1 MQNKIQD
8 KVIEVLQISP
18 IVPVVVI
25 EDLKDA
31 VPLAQSLIEG
41 GIPIIEVTL
50 RSNCALEAIELIA
63 KNVPKMHVGAGTILN
78 LNQLEQAQ
86 NRGAEFLI
94 SPGLTPSLLEYAKKK
109 DMPLIPGVSSSSE
122 VMQAL
127 ELGYNALKFFP
138 AEYCGG
144 AKLLNAF
151 NGPFKGVK
159 FCPTGGISVDN
170 MHAYLKLENVLCVGG
185 SWLTPR
191 NLVQNKEWDKII
203 ELCKQALANIKT

>member
-1 MQNKIQD
+1 MQD
-8 KVIEVLQISP
+8 KIIEILQISP

-25 EDLKDA
+25 ENIKDA

-50 RSNCALEAIELIA
+50 RSSCALEAIELIA
-63 KNVPKMHVGAGTILN
+63 KNVPKMRVGAGTILN
-78 LNQLEQAQ
+78 LTQLEQAQ

-94 SPGLTPSLLEYAKKK
+94 SPGLTPSLLEHAKKK
-109 DMPLIPGVSSSSE
+109 NMPLIPGVSSSSE

-127 ELGYNALKFFP
+127 EWGYNALKFFP

-144 AKLLNAF
+144 VKLLNAF

-159 FCPTGGISVDN
+159 FCPTGGISADN
-170 MHAYLKLENVLCVGG
+170 MHSYLNLENVLCVGG
-185 SWLTPR
+185 SWLTPK
-191 NLVQNKEWDKII
+191 NLIQNKEWDKITEI
-203 ELCKQALANIKT
+203 CKRALANI

>member
-1 MQNKIQD
+1 MQD
-8 KVIEVLQISP
+8 KIIEVLQISP
-18 IVPVVVI
+18 IVPVVVV
-25 EDLKDA
+25 EDIKDA

-50 RSNCALEAIELIA
+50 RSSCALEAIELIA
-63 KNVPKMHVGAGTILN
+63 KNVPKMRVGAGTILN
-78 LNQLEQAQ
+78 PTQLEQAQ

-94 SPGLTPSLLEYAKKK
+94 SPGLTIKLLEHAKKK
-109 DMPLIPGVSSSSE
+109 NMPLIPGVSSSSE

-144 AKLLNAF
+144 VKLLNAF

-159 FCPTGGISVDN
+159 FCPTGGISADN
-170 MHAYLKLENVLCVGG
+170 MRSYLNLENVLCVGG
-185 SWLTPR
+185 SWLTPKD
-191 NLVQNKEWDKII
+191 LIQNKEWDKITEI
-203 ELCKQALANIKT
+203 CKRALA

>member
-1 MQNKIQD
+1 MQD
-8 KVIEVLQISP
+8 KIIEVLQISP

-25 EDLKDA
+25 ENIKDA

-50 RSNCALEAIELIA
+50 RSSCALEAIELIA
-63 KNVPKMHVGAGTILN
+63 KNVPKMRVGAGTILN
-78 LNQLEQAQ
+78 PTQLEQAQ

-94 SPGLTPSLLEYAKKK
+94 SPGLTIKLLEHAKKK

-144 AKLLNAF
+144 VKLLNAF

-159 FCPTGGISVDN
+159 FCPTGGISADN
-170 MHAYLKLENVLCVGG
+170 MRSYLNLENVLCVGG
-185 SWLTPR
+185 SWLTPKD
-191 NLVQNKEWDKII
+191 LVQNKEWDKITEI
-203 ELCKQALANIKT
+203 CKRALA

>member
-1 MQNKIQD
+1 MQD
-8 KVIEVLQISP
+8 KIIEVLQISP

-25 EDLKDA
+25 ENIWDA

-50 RSNCALEAIELIA
+50 RSSCALEAIELIA
-63 KNVPKMHVGAGTILN
+63 KNVPKMRVGAGTILN
-78 LNQLEQAQ
+78 LTQLEQAQ

-94 SPGLTPSLLEYAKKK
+94 SPGLTPSLLEHAKKK

-127 ELGYNALKFFP
+127 ELGYSTLKFFP

-144 AKLLNAF
+144 VKLLNAF

-170 MHAYLKLENVLCVGG
+170 MRSYLNLENVLCVGG
-185 SWLTPR
+185 SWLTPKD
-191 NLVQNKEWDKII
+191 LIQNKEWDKITEI
-203 ELCKQALANIKT
+203 CKRALALR

>member
-1 MQNKIQD
+1 MQD
-8 KVIEVLQISP
+8 KIIEVLQISP

-50 RSNCALEAIELIA
+50 RSSCALEAIELIA

-78 LNQLEQAQ
+78 PTQLEQAQ

-94 SPGLTPSLLEYAKKK
+94 SPGLTIKLLEHAKKK

-144 AKLLNAF
+144 VKLLNAF

-159 FCPTGGISVDN
+159 FCPTGGISADN
-170 MHAYLKLENVLCVGG
+170 MRSYLNLENVLCVGG
-185 SWLTPR
+185 SWLTPKD
-191 NLVQNKEWDKII
+191 LIQNKEWDKITEI
-203 ELCKQALANIKT
+203 CKQALALR

>member
-1 MQNKIQD
+1 MQD
-8 KVIEVLQISP
+8 KIIEILQISP

-25 EDLKDA
+25 ENIKDA

-41 GIPIIEVTL
+41 GIQIIEVTL
-50 RSNCALEAIELIA
+50 RSSCALEAIELIA
-63 KNVPKMHVGAGTILN
+63 KNVPKMRVGAGTILN
-78 LNQLEQAQ
+78 PTQLEQAQ

-94 SPGLTPSLLEYAKKK
+94 SPGLTIKLLEYAKKK

-127 ELGYNALKFFP
+127 ELGYSALKFFP

-144 AKLLNAF
+144 VKLLNAF

-159 FCPTGGISVDN
+159 FCPTGGISTDN
-170 MHAYLKLENVLCVGG
+170 MRSYLNLENVLCVGG
-185 SWLTPR
+185 GWLTPK
-191 NLVQNKEWDKII
+191 NLIQNKEWDKITEI
-203 ELCKQALANIKT
+203 CKRSLALR

>member
-1 MQNKIQD
+1 MQD
-8 KVIEVLQISP
+8 KIIEVLQISP

-25 EDLKDA
+25 ENIKDA

-50 RSNCALEAIELIA
+50 RSSCALEAIELIA
-63 KNVPKMHVGAGTILN
+63 KNVPKMRVGAGTILN
-78 LNQLEQAQ
+78 LTQLEQAQ
-86 NRGAEFLI
+86 NKGAEFLI
-94 SPGLTPSLLEYAKKK
+94 SPGLTIKLLEHAKKK

-144 AKLLNAF
+144 VKLLNAF

-159 FCPTGGISVDN
+159 FCPTGGISADN
-170 MHAYLKLENVLCVGG
+170 MRSYLALENVVCVGG
-185 SWLTPR
+185 SWLTPKD
-191 NLVQNKEWDKII
+191 LIQNKEWDKITEI
-203 ELCKQALANIKT
+203 CKRALALR

>member
-1 MQNKIQD
+1 MQD
-8 KVIEVLQISP
+8 KIIEVLQISP

-25 EDLKDA
+25 EDLNDA

-50 RSNCALEAIELIA
+50 RSSCALEAIELIA
-63 KNVPKMHVGAGTILN
+63 KNVPKMRVGAGTILN
-78 LNQLEQAQ
+78 LTQLEQAQ

-94 SPGLTPSLLEYAKKK
+94 SPGLTIKLLEYAKKK

-127 ELGYNALKFFP
+127 ELGYSALKFFP

-144 AKLLNAF
+144 VKLLNAF

-159 FCPTGGISVDN
+159 FCPTGGISADN
-170 MHAYLKLENVLCVGG
+170 MRSYLNLENVLCVGG
-185 SWLTPR
+185 SWLTPK
-191 NLVQNKEWDKII
+191 NLIQNKEWDKITEI
-203 ELCKQALANIKT
+203 CKRALALI

>member
-1 MQNKIQD
+1 MQD
-8 KVIEVLQISP
+8 KIIEVLQISP

-25 EDLKDA
+25 ENIKDA

-41 GIPIIEVTL
+41 GIQIIEVTL
-50 RSNCALEAIELIA
+50 RSSCALEAIELIA
-63 KNVPKMHVGAGTILN
+63 KNVPKMRVGAGTILN
-78 LNQLEQAQ
+78 PTQLEQAQ

-94 SPGLTPSLLEYAKKK
+94 SPGLTIKLLEYAKKK

-138 AEYCGG
+138 AEYCGCV
-144 AKLLNAF
+144 KLLNAF

-159 FCPTGGISVDN
+159 FCPTGGISADN
-170 MHAYLKLENVLCVGG
+170 MRSYLNLENVLCVGG
-185 SWLTPR
+185 SWLTPKH
-191 NLVQNKEWDKII
+191 LIQNKEWDKITEI
-203 ELCKQALANIKT
+203 CKRSLALR

>member
-1 MQNKIQD
+1 MQD
-8 KVIEVLQISP
+8 KIIEVLQISP
-18 IVPVVVI
+18 IVPVVVVENI
-25 EDLKDA
+25 KDA

-50 RSNCALEAIELIA
+50 RSSCALEAIELIA

-78 LNQLEQAQ
+78 PTQLEQAQ

-94 SPGLTPSLLEYAKKK
+94 SPGLTIKLLEHAKKK

-127 ELGYNALKFFP
+127 ELGYSALKFFP

-144 AKLLNAF
+144 VKLLNAF

-159 FCPTGGISVDN
+159 FCPTGGISADN
-170 MHAYLKLENVLCVGG
+170 MRSYLNLENVLCVGG
-185 SWLTPR
+185 SWLTPK
-191 NLVQNKEWDKII
+191 NLIQNKEWDKITEI
-203 ELCKQALANIKT
+203 CKRALALR

>member
-1 MQNKIQD
+1 MQDRI
-8 KVIEVLQISP
+8 IEVLQISP

-25 EDLKDA
+25 ENIKDA

-41 GIPIIEVTL
+41 GIHIIEVTL
-50 RSNCALEAIELIA
+50 RSSCALEAIELIA
-63 KNVPKMHVGAGTILN
+63 KNVPKMRVGAGTILN
-78 LNQLEQAQ
+78 PTQLEQAQ

-94 SPGLTPSLLEYAKKK
+94 SPGLTIKLLEHAKKK

-144 AKLLNAF
+144 VKLLNAF

-159 FCPTGGISVDN
+159 FCPTGGISADN
-170 MHAYLKLENVLCVGG
+170 MHSYLNLENVLCVGG
-185 SWLTPR
+185 SWLTSK
-191 NLVQNKEWDKII
+191 NLIQNKEWDKITEI
-203 ELCKQALANIKT
+203 CKRSLALR

>member
-1 MQNKIQD
+1 MQD
-8 KVIEVLQISP
+8 KIIEALQISP

-25 EDLKDA
+25 EDIKDA

-41 GIPIIEVTL
+41 GIHIIEVTL
-50 RSNCALEAIELIA
+50 RSSCALEAIELIA

-78 LNQLEQAQ
+78 PTQLEQAQ

-94 SPGLTPSLLEYAKKK
+94 SPGLTIKLLEYAKKK

-127 ELGYNALKFFP
+127 EWGYHALKFFP

-144 AKLLNAF
+144 VKLLNAF

-159 FCPTGGISVDN
+159 FCPTGGISADN
-170 MHAYLKLENVLCVGG
+170 MRSYLNLENVLCVGG
-185 SWLTPR
+185 SWLTPKD
-191 NLVQNKEWDKII
+191 LIQNKEWDKITEI
-203 ELCKQALANIKT
+203 CKRALA

>member
-1 MQNKIQD
+1 MQD
-8 KVIEVLQISP
+8 KIIEVLQISP

-25 EDLKDA
+25 ENIKDA

-50 RSNCALEAIELIA
+50 RSSCALEAIELIA

-78 LNQLEQAQ
+78 PTQLEQAQ

-94 SPGLTPSLLEYAKKK
+94 SPGLTIKLLEHAKKK
-109 DMPLIPGVSSSSE
+109 DMSLIPGVSSSSE

-127 ELGYNALKFFP
+127 ELGYSALKFFP

-144 AKLLNAF
+144 VKLLNAF

-159 FCPTGGISVDN
+159 FCPTGGISADN
-170 MHAYLKLENVLCVGG
+170 MRSYLNLENVLCVGG
-185 SWLTPR
+185 SWLTPK
-191 NLVQNKEWDKII
+191 NLIQNKEWDKITEI
-203 ELCKQALANIKT
+203 CKRSLALR

>member
-1 MQNKIQD
+1 MQD
-8 KVIEVLQISP
+8 KIIEILQISP
-18 IVPVVVI
+18 IVPVVVVESI
-25 EDLKDA
+25 KDA

-50 RSNCALEAIELIA
+50 RSSCALEAIELIA
-63 KNVPKMHVGAGTILN
+63 KNVPKMRVGAGTILN
-78 LNQLEQAQ
+78 PAQLEQAQ

-94 SPGLTPSLLEYAKKK
+94 SPGLTIKLLEHAKKK

-127 ELGYNALKFFP
+127 ELGYSALKFFP

-144 AKLLNAF
+144 VKLLNAF

-159 FCPTGGISVDN
+159 FCPTGGISADN
-170 MHAYLKLENVLCVGG
+170 MRSYLDLENVLCVGG
-185 SWLTPR
+185 SWLTPK
-191 NLVQNKEWDKII
+191 NLIQNKEWDKITGI
-203 ELCKQALANIKT
+203 CKRALALR

>member
-1 MQNKIQD
+1 MQD
-8 KVIEVLQISP
+8 KIIEVLQISP

-25 EDLKDA
+25 EDIKDA

-50 RSNCALEAIELIA
+50 RSSCALEAIELIA
-63 KNVPKMHVGAGTILN
+63 KNVPKMRVGAGTILN
-78 LNQLEQAQ
+78 PTQLEQAQ

-94 SPGLTPSLLEYAKKK
+94 SPGLTIKLLEHAKKK

-144 AKLLNAF
+144 VKLLNAF

-159 FCPTGGISVDN
+159 FCPTGGISADN
-170 MHAYLKLENVLCVGG
+170 MRSYLNLENVLCVGG
-185 SWLTPR
+185 SWLTPKD
-191 NLVQNKEWDKII
+191 LIQNKEWDKITEI
-203 ELCKQALANIKT
+203 CKRALANI

>member
-1 MQNKIQD
+1 MQD
-8 KVIEVLQISP
+8 KIIEILQISP

-25 EDLKDA
+25 ENIKDA

-50 RSNCALEAIELIA
+50 RSSCALEAIELIA
-63 KNVPKMHVGAGTILN
+63 KNAPKMRVGAGTILN
-78 LNQLEQAQ
+78 PTQLEQAQ

-94 SPGLTPSLLEYAKKK
+94 SPGLTIKLLEHAKKK
-109 DMPLIPGVSSSSE
+109 NMPLIPGVSSSSE

-127 ELGYNALKFFP
+127 ELGYHALKFFP

-144 AKLLNAF
+144 VKLLNAF

-159 FCPTGGISVDN
+159 FCPTGGISADN
-170 MHAYLKLENVLCVGG
+170 MRSYLNLENVLCVGG
-185 SWLTPR
+185 SWLTPKD
-191 NLVQNKEWDKII
+191 LIQNKEWDKITEI
-203 ELCKQALANIKT
+203 CKRALAGI

>member
-1 MQNKIQD
+1 MQD
-8 KVIEVLQISP
+8 KIIEVLQISP

-25 EDLKDA
+25 ENIKDA

-50 RSNCALEAIELIA
+50 RSSCALEAIELIA
-63 KNVPKMHVGAGTILN
+63 KNVPKMRVGAGTILN
-78 LNQLEQAQ
+78 LTQLEQAQ

-94 SPGLTPSLLEYAKKK
+94 SPGLTIKLLEHAKKK
-109 DMPLIPGVSSSSE
+109 NMPLIPGVSSSSE

-144 AKLLNAF
+144 VKLLNAF

-159 FCPTGGISVDN
+159 FCPTGGISADN
-170 MHAYLKLENVLCVGG
+170 MRSYLNLENVLCVGG
-185 SWLTPR
+185 SWLTPKD
-191 NLVQNKEWDKII
+191 LIKNKEWDKITEI
-203 ELCKQALANIKT
+203 CKRALA

>member
-1 MQNKIQD
+1 MQD
-8 KVIEVLQISP
+8 KIIEVLQISP

-25 EDLKDA
+25 EDIKDA
-31 VPLAQSLIEG
+31 VPLAQSLVEG
-41 GIPIIEVTL
+41 GIHIIEVTL
-50 RSNCALEAIELIA
+50 RSSCALEAIELIA
-63 KNVPKMHVGAGTILN
+63 KNVPKMRVGAGTILN
-78 LNQLEQAQ
+78 PTQLEQAQ

-94 SPGLTPSLLEYAKKK
+94 SPGLTIKLLEYAKKK

-144 AKLLNAF
+144 VKLLNAF

-159 FCPTGGISVDN
+159 FCPTGGISADN
-170 MHAYLKLENVLCVGG
+170 MHSYLNLENVLCVGG
-185 SWLTPR
+185 SWLTPK
-191 NLVQNKEWDKII
+191 NLIQNKEWGKITEI
-203 ELCKQALANIKT
+203 CKRSLALR

>member
-1 MQNKIQD
+1 MQD
-8 KVIEVLQISP
+8 KIIEVLQISP

-25 EDLKDA
+25 ENVKDA

-50 RSNCALEAIELIA
+50 RSSCALEAIELIA
-63 KNVPKMHVGAGTILN
+63 KNVPKMRVGAGTILT
-78 LNQLEQAQ
+78 LTQLEQAQ

-94 SPGLTPSLLEYAKKK
+94 SPGLTIKLLEHAKKK

-127 ELGYNALKFFP
+127 ELGYSALKFFP

-144 AKLLNAF
+144 VKLLNAF

-159 FCPTGGISVDN
+159 FCPTGGISADN
-170 MHAYLKLENVLCVGG
+170 MRSYLNLENVLCVGG
-185 SWLTPR
+185 SWLTPK
-191 NLVQNKEWDKII
+191 NLIQNKEWDKITEI
-203 ELCKQALANIKT
+203 CKRALALR

>member
-1 MQNKIQD
+1 MQD

-185 SWLTPR
+185 SWLTHR

>member
-1 MQNKIQD
+1 MQD
-8 KVIEVLQISP
+8 KIIEILQISP

-25 EDLKDA
+25 ENIKDA
-31 VPLAQSLIEG
+31 VSLAQSLIEG
-41 GIPIIEVTL
+41 GIHIIEVTL
-50 RSNCALEAIELIA
+50 RSSCALEAIELIA
-63 KNVPKMHVGAGTILN
+63 KNVPKMRVGAGTILN
-78 LNQLEQAQ
+78 PTQLEQAQ

-94 SPGLTPSLLEYAKKK
+94 SPGLTIKLLEYAKKK

-144 AKLLNAF
+144 VKLLNAF

-159 FCPTGGISVDN
+159 FCPTGGISADN
-170 MHAYLKLENVLCVGG
+170 MRSYLNLENVLCVGG
-185 SWLTPR
+185 SWLTPK
-191 NLVQNKEWDKII
+191 NLIQNKEWDKITEI
-203 ELCKQALANIKT
+203 CKRSLALR

>member
-1 MQNKIQD
+1 MQD

-25 EDLKDA
+25 EDLNDA

-63 KNVPKMHVGAGTILN
+63 KNVPKMRVGAGTILN
-78 LNQLEQAQ
+78 LTQLEQAQ

-94 SPGLTPSLLEYAKKK
+94 SPGLTPSLLEHAKKK
-109 DMPLIPGVSSSSE
+109 NMPLIPGVSSSSE

-127 ELGYNALKFFP
+127 ELGYSALKFFP

-144 AKLLNAF
+144 VKLLNAF

-159 FCPTGGISVDN
+159 FCPTGGISADN
-170 MHAYLKLENVLCVGG
+170 MRSYLNLENVLCVGG
-185 SWLTPR
+185 SWLTPKD
-191 NLVQNKEWDKII
+191 LIQNKEWDKITEI
-203 ELCKQALANIKT
+203 CKRALV

>member
-1 MQNKIQD
+1 MQD
-8 KVIEVLQISP
+8 KTIEVLQISP
-18 IVPVVVI
+18 IVPVVVV
-25 EDLKDA
+25 EDIKDA

-50 RSNCALEAIELIA
+50 RSSCALEAIELIA
-63 KNVPKMHVGAGTILN
+63 KNVPKMRVGAGTILN
-78 LNQLEQAQ
+78 PTQLEQAQ

-94 SPGLTPSLLEYAKKK
+94 SPGLTIKLLEHAKKK

-127 ELGYNALKFFP
+127 ELGYSALKFFP

-144 AKLLNAF
+144 VKLLNAF

-159 FCPTGGISVDN
+159 FCPTGGISADN
-170 MHAYLKLENVLCVGG
+170 MRSYLNLENVLCVGG
-185 SWLTPR
+185 SWLTPK
-191 NLVQNKEWDKII
+191 NLIQNKEWDKITEI
-203 ELCKQALANIKT
+203 CKRALALR

>member
-1 MQNKIQD
+1 MQD
-8 KVIEVLQISP
+8 KIIEVLQISP

-25 EDLKDA
+25 ENIKDA
-31 VPLAQSLIEG
+31 VPLAQSLVEG
-41 GIPIIEVTL
+41 GIQIIEVTL
-50 RSNCALEAIELIA
+50 RSSCALEAIELIA
-63 KNVPKMHVGAGTILN
+63 KNVPKMRVGAGTILN
-78 LNQLEQAQ
+78 PTQLEQAQ

-94 SPGLTPSLLEYAKKK
+94 SPGLTIKLLEYAKKK

-144 AKLLNAF
+144 VKLLNAF

-159 FCPTGGISVDN
+159 FCPTGGISADN
-170 MHAYLKLENVLCVGG
+170 MHSYLNLENVLCVGG
-185 SWLTPR
+185 SWLTPK
-191 NLVQNKEWDKII
+191 NLIQNKEWDKITEI
-203 ELCKQALANIKT
+203 CKRSLALR